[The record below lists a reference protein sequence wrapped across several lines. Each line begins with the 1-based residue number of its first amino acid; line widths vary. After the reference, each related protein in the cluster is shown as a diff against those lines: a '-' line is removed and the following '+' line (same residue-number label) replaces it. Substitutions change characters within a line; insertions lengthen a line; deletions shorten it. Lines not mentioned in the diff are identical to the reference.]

1 MLTGYSCQQ
10 SDLRESNQ
18 NIKIKIKIKYQNQ
31 NITSHGSSFLS
42 HIGAQLS
49 VLFFIE
55 LKKFD
60 YNKDIERDVNEDQMK
75 SLMEM

>member
-10 SDLRESNQ
+10 SDLSESNHQ
-18 NIKIKIKIKYQNQ
+18 NII
-31 NITSHGSSFLS
+31 SHDSSLLS
-42 HIGAQLS
+42 HICAQLS
-49 VLFFIE
+49 ALFFIE